1 MMSLEHKDAEFHR
14 TKTRE
19 EVLLAQEE
27 ELTLRRRSTHNSIGV
42 AERMMKLACVSSSF
56 LTRT

>member
-1 MMSLEHKDAEFHR
+1 MLMMSLAHKDAEFHR

-27 ELTLRRRSTHNSIGV
+27 ELTLRRIGV
-42 AERMMKLACVSSSF
+42 AEKMRKLACVSSSF